1 MKRNFLSLAVFSLSA
16 LALWVAGVP
25 NAMAANPSEVVIF
38 QCGTNTSTVYNYESY
53 GGPGQTSGASCAE
66 QLEILLN
73 DGLTNV
79 NVSVQAWSSDVGPP
93 DSLVGTYITFVL
105 SNGTL
110 ASGGL

>member
-1 MKRNFLSLAVFSLSA
+1 MKRNALSIAVFSLST
-16 LALWVAGVP
+16 LAIWVARVP
-25 NAMAANPSEVVIF
+25 NAAAANPNEVVIF
-38 QCGTNTSTVYNYESY
+38 QCGTNTSTVYNYETY
-53 GGPGQTSGASCAE
+53 GGPGQTSGANCAE

-79 NVSVQAWSSDVGPP
+79 NVSVQTWSSDSGPP

-110 ASGGL
+110 TSGGL